1 MLKKTDKKELDEALT
16 KISDVACLI
25 ECLATEYR
33 EKFDELSEKAQE
45 GERGTK
51 LDETHPILGSCMVI
65 LPMRRRVAIPSRM
78 ASL

>member
-1 MLKKTDKKELDEALT
+1 MLKKTDKKGLDEALT

-51 LDETHPILGSCMVI
+51 LDETASYLGELHGYLTDAETCGDT
-65 LPMRRRVAIPSRM
+65 VANG
-78 ASL
+78 